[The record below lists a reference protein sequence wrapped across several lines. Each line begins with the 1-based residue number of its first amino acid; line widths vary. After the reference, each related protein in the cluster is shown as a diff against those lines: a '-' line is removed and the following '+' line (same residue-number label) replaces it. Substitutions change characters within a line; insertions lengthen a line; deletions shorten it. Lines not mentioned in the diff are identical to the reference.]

1 MSKVALADAQREWA
15 EILDG
20 LDTVEGLDKPDS
32 TRCGRSSRRWRRRCG
47 S

>member
-20 LDTVEGLDKPDS
+20 LDTVEGLDKPDL
-32 TRCGRSSRRWRRRCG
+32 REMRGELAAMVAAVR
-47 S
+47 